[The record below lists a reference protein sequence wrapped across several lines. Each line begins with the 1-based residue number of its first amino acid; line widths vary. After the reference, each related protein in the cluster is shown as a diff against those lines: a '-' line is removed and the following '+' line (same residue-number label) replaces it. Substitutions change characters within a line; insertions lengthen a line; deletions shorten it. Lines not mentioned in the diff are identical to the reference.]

1 MKFGQAIMAKRITT
15 VPATGITLDRDGAAP
30 LHWQLY
36 EQLRAAIL
44 AGQLGAATRL
54 SSTRTLAGEL
64 SVSRTTALLAYEQ
77 LRDEGYLDGRVGAG
91 TTVAPLPRQA
101 PPPQDQPAARPVL
114 STRGVAMAGAAWIG
128 DERWQDHPHAFQLGM
143 PDIEQFPWRL
153 WARAL
158 GQRVRAGL
166 AALPG
171 ERDPAGYLPL
181 RAAIAAHLG
190 MARGVRC
197 APEQVVV
204 VAGARPLPVPVD
216 GGGLD
221 VATGQR
227 LQPTARAV
235 YVTPSHQFP
244 LGVTMS
250 VHRRLALLAW
260 ARRAGAFVLEDDYD
274 SEFRY
279 VGQPPPALQG

>member
-30 LHWQLY
+30 L
-36 EQLRAAIL
+36 
-44 AGQLGAATRL
+44 
-54 SSTRTLAGEL
+54 
-64 SVSRTTALLAYEQ
+64 
-77 LRDEGYLDGRVGAG
+77 
-91 TTVAPLPRQA
+91 
-101 PPPQDQPAARPVL
+101 
-114 STRGVAMAGAAWIG
+114 
-128 DERWQDHPHAFQLGM
+128 
-143 PDIEQFPWRL
+143 PWRL

-204 VAGARPLPVPVD
+204 VAGAQAGFDLASRLL
-216 GGGLD
+216 LD
-221 VATGQR
+221 PG
-227 LQPTARAV
+227 
-235 YVTPSHQFP
+235 
-244 LGVTMS
+244 
-250 VHRRLALLAW
+250 
-260 ARRAGAFVLEDDYD
+260 
-274 SEFRY
+274 
-279 VGQPPPALQG
+279 